1 MWRTNTNTNEGET
14 ARTASQLFFSTG
26 LCDNETEACRD
37 IFFEEKY
44 VELHHRAEQEACRDF
59 VPMLGQ
65 STRTAIYFG
74 APGARQARQ
83 VLFDAR
89 PSTSASSFTRT
100 KCLDSDSD
108 VVRVL
113 VHRQTKRAP

>member
-1 MWRTNTNTNEGET
+1 MWRTNTNTIEGET

-74 APGARQARQ
+74 APGARQGQ

-89 PSTSASSFTRT
+89 LGRS
-100 KCLDSDSD
+100 
-108 VVRVL
+108 
-113 VHRQTKRAP
+113 

>member
-1 MWRTNTNTNEGET
+1 MSSSEKSIWNSLT
-14 ARTASQLFFSTG
+14 AQDQDAY
-26 LCDNETEACRD
+26 RD
-37 IFFEEKY
+37 G
-44 VELHHRAEQEACRDF
+44 VS
-59 VPMLGQ
+59 MLGQ
-65 STRTAIYFG
+65 PTRTALHFG

>member
-1 MWRTNTNTNEGET
+1 MSSSEKSIWNSLT
-14 ARTASQLFFSTG
+14 AQDQDAY
-26 LCDNETEACRD
+26 RD
-37 IFFEEKY
+37 G
-44 VELHHRAEQEACRDF
+44 VS
-59 VPMLGQ
+59 MLGQ
-65 STRTAIYFG
+65 PTRTALHFG
-74 APGARQARQ
+74 APGARQ